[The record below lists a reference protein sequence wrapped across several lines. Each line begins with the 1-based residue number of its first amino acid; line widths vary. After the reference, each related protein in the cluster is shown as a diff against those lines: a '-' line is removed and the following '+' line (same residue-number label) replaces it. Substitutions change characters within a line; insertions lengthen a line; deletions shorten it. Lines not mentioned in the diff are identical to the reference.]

1 MKSISFN
8 IRVLTWVL
16 IGFLV
21 LMVLSRI
28 LHGILFIEE
37 VRGYKLLGVEISD
50 KLNPNVFRI
59 LTLFYC
65 LLLGYIVF
73 QLKKFSDV
81 MNDFY
86 DDLFFSSKNGVQ
98 LKKIANGILF
108 FTILIGVLK
117 LYLEL
122 YSISS
127 SDPSEMLIQENGFR
141 KGPAFSAGY
150 LFGQILAK
158 ISFICIPLFI
168 ISQILSLLS
177 ELVKKGYLL
186 KSENDLTI

>member
-21 LMVLSRI
+21 LMIFSRI
-28 LHGILFIEE
+28 WHGILFIEE
-37 VRGYKLLGVEISD
+37 ARGYKLLGVEISN
-50 KLNPNVFRI
+50 KLSPNVFRT

-65 LLLGYIVF
+65 LLLSYIVF
-73 QLKKFSDV
+73 QLKKFNDV

-86 DDLFFSSKNGVQ
+86 NDLFFSAKNGVQ
-98 LKKIANGILF
+98 LKRIANGILF
-108 FTILIGVLK
+108 FTILIGIIK
-117 LYLEL
+117 LFLEL

-127 SDPSEMLIQENGFR
+127 LDTSEMLIQESGFR
-141 KGPAFSAGY
+141 KGHLHHTGY
-150 LFGQILAK
+150 LFGQIVAK
-158 ISFICIPLFI
+158 ICFICIPLFI
-168 ISQILSLLS
+168 ISQILSLQS
-177 ELVKKGYLL
+177 ELVQKGHLL